1 MSNWITDN
9 KPAATVAGVGL
20 LLFLGLSVAGYMV
33 NSERSDL
40 DKKIKAA
47 SQEIKSANAA
57 PITPSRASNK
67 ELEKE
72 LNSYAKAIGNL
83 ETAYK
88 PFVASSVL
96 APATPTAF
104 QNELKAFRDALIA
117 TCKKKNIQITD
128 TSSWLGFQLYSTQAP
143 SVQATP
149 VLTFEMKAINSL
161 ANKLTDCGLTK
172 FIKIYR
178 SQLPIENPAR
188 NTEEDEDVPAQA
200 PWTPMPLEIAFQG
213 DRESVLKAMNAITDS
228 QEYLFTVNSIRVRN
242 ERMMPP
248 PLTNPAPAQPAAAQP
263 QAGAASLRPADE
275 AAAPAEPP
283 VQQIIKPYMGK
294 EQVFVQVS
302 LNLVHFMQPKA
313 QEPSED

>member
-9 KPAATVAGVGL
+9 KPAAMAAGVGL
-20 LLFLGLSVAGYMV
+20 LLFLGLSVAGYMA

-40 DKKIKAA
+40 DKKIKSA

-57 PITPSRASNK
+57 AITPSHTSNK

-72 LNSYAKAIGNL
+72 LNRYAKAIGNL

-88 PFVASSVL
+88 PFMASSVL
-96 APATPTAF
+96 APTTPTAF
-104 QNELKAFRDALIA
+104 QNELKAFRESLIA
-117 TCKKKNIQITD
+117 SCKEKNIQITD

-149 VLTFEMKAINSL
+149 TLTFEMKAINSL
-161 ANKLTDCGLTK
+161 INKLTDCGLTK
-172 FIKIYR
+172 FIKVYR

-188 NTEEDEDVPAQA
+188 NTEDEEDSDQKA
-200 PWTPMPLEIAFQG
+200 PWTGMPLEIAFQG
-213 DRESVLKAMNAITDS
+213 DRGSVLKAMNAITDS
-228 QEYLFTVNSIRVRN
+228 QEYLFTVNSIRIRY

-248 PLTNPAPAQPAAAQP
+248 PITNPAAAQP
-263 QAGAASLRPADE
+263 ASAQPQTGAASLTPAGE

-283 VQQIIKPYMGK
+283 IQQIIKPYMGK
-294 EQVFVQVS
+294 EQVMVQVS
-302 LNLVHFMQPKA
+302 LNLVHFAQPKA

>member
-188 NTEEDEDVPAQA
+188 NTEEDEDAPAQA

>member
-9 KPAATVAGVGL
+9 KPAAMVAGVGL
-20 LLFLGLSVAGYMV
+20 LLFLGLSVAGYMA

-40 DKKIKAA
+40 DKKIKSA

-57 PITPSRASNK
+57 AITPSHTSNK

-72 LNSYAKAIGNL
+72 LNRYAKAIGNL

-88 PFVASSVL
+88 PFMASSVL
-96 APATPTAF
+96 APTTPTAF
-104 QNELKAFRDALIA
+104 QNELKAFRESLIA
-117 TCKKKNIQITD
+117 SCKEKNIQITD

-149 VLTFEMKAINSL
+149 TLTFEMKAINSL
-161 ANKLTDCGLTK
+161 VNKLTDCGLTK
-172 FIKIYR
+172 FIKVYR

-188 NTEEDEDVPAQA
+188 NTEDEEDSDQKA
-200 PWTPMPLEIAFQG
+200 PWTGMPLEIAFQG
-213 DRESVLKAMNAITDS
+213 DRGSVLKAMNAITDS
-228 QEYLFTVNSIRVRN
+228 QEYLFTVNSIRIRN

-248 PLTNPAPAQPAAAQP
+248 PIPNPAAAQP
-263 QAGAASLRPADE
+263 ASAQPQTGAASLTPAGE

-283 VQQIIKPYMGK
+283 IQQIIKPYMGK
-294 EQVFVQVS
+294 EQVMVQVS
-302 LNLVHFMQPKA
+302 LNLVHFAQPKA

>member
-33 NSERSDL
+33 NSERSGL

-188 NTEEDEDVPAQA
+188 NTEEDEDAPAQA
-200 PWTPMPLEIAFQG
+200 PWTPMPLEVAFQG

>member
-33 NSERSDL
+33 NSERSGL

-188 NTEEDEDVPAQA
+188 NTEEDEDAPAQA

>member
-9 KPAATVAGVGL
+9 KPAAMVAGVGL
-20 LLFLGLSVAGYMV
+20 LLFLGLSVAGYMA

-40 DKKIKAA
+40 DKKIKSA

-57 PITPSRASNK
+57 AITPSHTSNK

-72 LNSYAKAIGNL
+72 LNRYAKAIGNL

-88 PFVASSVL
+88 PFMASSVL
-96 APATPTAF
+96 APTTPTAF
-104 QNELKAFRDALIA
+104 QNELKAFRESLIA
-117 TCKKKNIQITD
+117 SCKKKNIQITD

-149 VLTFEMKAINSL
+149 TLTFEMKAINSL
-161 ANKLTDCGLTK
+161 VNKLTDCGLTK
-172 FIKIYR
+172 FIKVYR

-188 NTEEDEDVPAQA
+188 NTEDEEDSDQKA
-200 PWTPMPLEIAFQG
+200 PWTGMPLEIAFQG
-213 DRESVLKAMNAITDS
+213 DRGSVLKAMNAITDS
-228 QEYLFTVNSIRVRN
+228 QEYLFTVNSIRIRN

-248 PLTNPAPAQPAAAQP
+248 PITNPAAAQP
-263 QAGAASLRPADE
+263 ASAQPQTGAASLTPAGE

-283 VQQIIKPYMGK
+283 IQQIIKPYMGK
-294 EQVFVQVS
+294 EQVMVQVS
-302 LNLVHFMQPKA
+302 LNLVHFAQPKA

>member
-33 NSERSDL
+33 NSERSGL

-188 NTEEDEDVPAQA
+188 NTEEDEDAPAQA

-213 DRESVLKAMNAITDS
+213 DRESVLKAMNAITNS

>member
-33 NSERSDL
+33 NSERSGL

-96 APATPTAF
+96 APATPTTF

-188 NTEEDEDVPAQA
+188 NTEEDEDAPAQA

>member
-33 NSERSDL
+33 NSERSGL

-47 SQEIKSANAA
+47 SQEIKSANVA

-96 APATPTAF
+96 APATPTTF

-188 NTEEDEDVPAQA
+188 NTEEDEDAPAQA

>member
-143 SVQATP
+143 TVQATP

-188 NTEEDEDVPAQA
+188 NTEEDEDSPAQA

>member
-188 NTEEDEDVPAQA
+188 NTEEDEDAPAQA

-228 QEYLFTVNSIRVRN
+228 QEYLFTVNAIRVRN